1 MPISCDLCVSVKT
14 CQWFLCSGAEERR
27 STGSCS
33 LFPGNCHK
41 GSGVRTCDVTVSRG
55 QSVWGD
61 ECQCA
66 SVFVQG
72 YTGGRDK
79 DVMYCSRC
87 LTVAVVRSQEVPVHQ
102 LARRI
107 RSTPLASQTHCNS
120 NTEVSVCVVKLLRY
134 NRNQLPHLL
143 DKGDFQSDKECN
155 RLSYMKLVLFCYWSL
170 VACPHDYIQYIYHS
184 FNNM

>member
-1 MPISCDLCVSVKT
+1 M
-14 CQWFLCSGAEERR
+14 
-27 STGSCS
+27 
-33 LFPGNCHK
+33 
-41 GSGVRTCDVTVSRG
+41 
-55 QSVWGD
+55 WGD

-66 SVFVQG
+66 CVFVQG
-72 YTGGRDK
+72 YTGSRDK

-102 LARRI
+102 LTRRI

-143 DKGDFQSDKECN
+143 DKGDFQSDKECI

-170 VACPHDYIQYIYHS
+170 VTCPHDYIQYIYHS
-184 FNNM
+184 FKNMWEYDYTNAVTRIVLFIFVLGNCPSMELSYGSKRRPSFIHRVGLQQMDFWVG